1 MKAIFIF
8 TILILISISLFSNSD
23 ALRQSV
29 DKIIVDIK
37 PGENKTARWALGSD
51 RDDGVTT
58 VELTAEGEGAEFL
71 SFEKSIDIEPEQFV
85 YTTITVTIPNDY
97 PGGLE
102 LKPELFAT
110 EVGGQLVGDIIF
122 EVAMKKTVVLNIAAN
137 DDPTLWVDWD
147 AMKKED
153 MDESLST
160 EIETSNGED
169 KSLTEE
175 QGGCLIATATYGS
188 ELAPQVQMLREI
200 RDNLVL
206 ETQSGDAFM
215 TGFNQ
220 LYYSF
225 SPTIA
230 DWQRQ
235 NPAFKETVKIAI
247 TPLITSLSILNYVE
261 INSEAKVLG
270 YGTSLIILNLG
281 MYFVLPA
288 IVAHRVRK
296 FVNPENS

>member
-1 MKAIFIF
+1 MLAILFIVF
-8 TILILISISLFSNSD
+8 FILLLVPLVHTVD

-29 DKIIVDIK
+29 DEIIVDIK
-37 PGENKTARWALGSD
+37 PGETQTFKWILASD
-51 RDDGVTT
+51 KKEEITE
-58 VELTAEGEGAEFL
+58 VELSAEDEGLEFL
-71 SFEKSIDIEPEQFV
+71 SFEKSLDIDPLQIV
-85 YTTITVTIPNDY
+85 YVTITVTIPNDY
-97 PGGLE
+97 PGGIE
-102 LKPELFAT
+102 LKPKLYAVTAGVPVEEFMI
-110 EVGGQLVGDIIF
+110 EI
-122 EVAMKKTVVLNIAAN
+122 AMEKTVNLNIAPN

-147 AMKKED
+147 AMKKAQME
-153 MDESLST
+153 ESLYT
-160 EIETSNGED
+160 EIETSNEED
-169 KSLTEE
+169 KSLTED

-200 RDNLVL
+200 RDNMVL
-206 ETQSGDAFM
+206 QTQSGDAFM

-230 DWQRQ
+230 DLQRQ

-270 YGTSLIILNLG
+270 YGISLIILNLG

-288 IVAHRVRK
+288 IVVHRVRK